1 MIIPIYQKTLLCVFL
16 LLLSTSYAFAQ
27 NFSDE
32 EFRKFSLSITG
43 GANFGDMNR
52 GSYFMSSNFT
62 DNIKDVPTFGAGVQ
76 YAMTPAW
83 SLEAGYRRVTIEGIS
98 RPFETNLNMV
108 TFKNIFNLNQILFI
122 NDISTRLN
130 PFLTVGVGYDFFN
143 YDGTD
148 GKYSDSNTSYNAG
161 AGVAFKLS
169 STLDLFAHYEYHLA
183 SNGIDNAK
191 DGWGADLINTLSGGI
206 RINFGKKDAIHPTWR
221 TVPVR
226 LERSEYNQFLT
237 QAERIRELE
246 NQLAEA
252 NKREKDT
259 EQQYLATI
267 DSLQP
272 NTDYVDNRSAQTAVP
287 QTSSK
292 DLKCIEVQEEPELT
306 EFLPAGHYVQI
317 FATRHPMV
325 ANYIRGHAIQNI
337 KKSMNDTDLKVMI
350 FHRKYFYEV
359 IIGRFDTVT
368 NAKEIKDIMT
378 RVHKDAFVIT
388 FPRPLKMAEEPRKIA
403 TTN

>member
-1 MIIPIYQKTLLCVFL
+1 MIIPAYYKNLLCVFL
-16 LLLSTSYAFAQ
+16 FLFSTTYAFSQ
-27 NFSDE
+27 SHPNE
-32 EFRKFSLSITG
+32 EYRKFSLSITG
-43 GANFGDMNR
+43 GANFGDMNH

-62 DNIKDVPTFGAGVQ
+62 DNIKDAPTFGAGVQ
-76 YAMTPAW
+76 YAVTPAW

-98 RPFETNLNMV
+98 RPFETDLNMV
-108 TFKNIFNLNQILFI
+108 TLKNIFNLNQILFI

-161 AGVAFKLS
+161 AGIAYRLS
-169 STLDLFAHYEYHLA
+169 HTLDLFAHYEYHLA
-183 SNGIDNAK
+183 SNDIDNAK

-206 RINFGKKDAIHPTWR
+206 RINFGKKNAIHPTWR

-246 NQLAEA
+246 NQLAQA

-267 DSLQP
+267 DSPKPNDNHVDHLSNQIAVSEHKSTDLQ
-272 NTDYVDNRSAQTAVP
+272 
-287 QTSSK
+287 
-292 DLKCIEVQEEPELT
+292 CIEVQEEPDLT

-325 ANYIRGHAIQNI
+325 ANYIRGHAIQNL
-337 KKSMNDTDLKVMI
+337 KKSVDDTDLEVMI

-368 NAKEIKDIMT
+368 NAREIKDIMT
-378 RVHKDAFVIT
+378 RVHNDAFVIT
-388 FPRPLKMAEEPRKIA
+388 FPRPINLIDTDTDDLAKK
-403 TTN
+403 